1 MIKTVIDSNVF
12 VSGIF
17 WDGNYCSKII
27 EAWKSE
33 KITMVSSLEIIEE
46 LGETLK
52 DFKIQMPEEMILK

>member
-1 MIKTVIDSNVF
+1 MIKTVIDTNVF

-17 WDGNYCSKII
+17 WDGNYCAKII

-52 DFKIQMPEEMILK
+52 DFKI